1 MKIQEKLAKGK
12 NKKKFIEGSRTFPKP
27 VRKKLR
33 AQSGPAHLSHT
44 GRYPRPAPAIGFP
57 EYYYVETSGFARQTL
72 NQSALPG
79 PSWFLSRSLLFLV
92 SFFFSF
98 FFIRHFF

>member
-44 GRYPRPAPAIGFP
+44 GAHLVATP
-57 EYYYVETSGFARQTL
+57 V
-72 NQSALPG
+72 LP
-79 PSWFLSRSLLFLV
+79 PQ
-92 SFFFSF
+92 
-98 FFIRHFF
+98 